1 MNMYL
6 IPVTE
11 SYGYNY
17 DYFELLIAD
26 SCQDAYD
33 NLSEV
38 FKSKY
43 IDDRIISKNFDEY
56 SIHNYNNAYHDRI
69 LNLTAKLFHR
79 SERCD
84 ILKQYYKLMEDDM
97 ADLLYDFMYMGD
109 YNKNISDLVNITLPE
124 TWTLQPD
131 DENGVLKRYLSKTF
145 ERLQEENKIVTT
157 DKPLQI
163 PYAQLFWLQ
172 YCSIEFLI
180 LFFLSLF
187 PYIF

>member
-17 DYFELLIAD
+17 DYFELIIAD

-56 SIHNYNNAYHDRI
+56 SIQNYNNAYHDRI
-69 LNLTAKLFHR
+69 LNLTRINA
-79 SERCD
+79 
-84 ILKQYYKLMEDDM
+84 
-97 ADLLYDFMYMGD
+97 
-109 YNKNISDLVNITLPE
+109 
-124 TWTLQPD
+124 
-131 DENGVLKRYLSKTF
+131 
-145 ERLQEENKIVTT
+145 
-157 DKPLQI
+157 
-163 PYAQLFWLQ
+163 
-172 YCSIEFLI
+172 
-180 LFFLSLF
+180 
-187 PYIF
+187 